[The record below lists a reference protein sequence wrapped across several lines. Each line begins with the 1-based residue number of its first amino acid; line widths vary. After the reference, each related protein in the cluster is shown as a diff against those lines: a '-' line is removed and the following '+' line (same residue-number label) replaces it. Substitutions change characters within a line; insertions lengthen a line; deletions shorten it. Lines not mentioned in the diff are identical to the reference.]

1 MSQVLKSVNPKV
13 VEHVKKHRKVTTLD
27 NGDTPFIVKFNDQG
41 VCVQSLLSKKHP
53 TVLTVLDVDEIW
65 IGCGSY
71 GDLFDMA
78 EYTIGNAVLIRK
90 GRFCW
95 LIGRGISTFM
105 LNENERIVKYIS
117 TVQNSGVPYG
127 YTETNLRY
135 IGIKGNNCEKSLY
148 VKKSLSKRY
157 AVEELQCM
165 SAYDLPTKPF
175 SSVQLF

>member
-1 MSQVLKSVNPKV
+1 MSKVLKSANAKV
-13 VEHVKKHRKVTTLD
+13 IRHVRKTKKVTTLD
-27 NGDTPFIVKFNDQG
+27 NGGHTFTVKFNEKG
-41 VCVQSLLSKKHP
+41 VYVESLQLEKHP
-53 TVLTVLDVDEIW
+53 SVLIVLNVDEIW

-95 LIGRGISTFM
+95 LIGKSISTFM
-105 LNENERIVKYIS
+105 LNENERIIKYIS

-135 IGIKGNNCEKSLY
+135 IGIKDNNCEQSLY
-148 VKKSLSKRY
+148 VEKTPSERY
-157 AVEELQCM
+157 EMEELQCM
-165 SAYDLPTKPF
+165 SAYDIPTKPF
-175 SSVQLF
+175 TSVQLF

>member
-1 MSQVLKSVNPKV
+1 MSQVLQSVNLKV
-13 VEHVKKHRKVTTLD
+13 INHVKKNKKVTTLD
-27 NGDTPFIVKFNDQG
+27 NGESTFIVKFNDLG
-41 VCVQSLLSKKHP
+41 VSVQSLRMKQHP
-53 TVLTVLDVDEIW
+53 SVLTILDADEIW

-105 LNENERIVKYIS
+105 LNENARIIKYVS

-135 IGIKGNNCEKSLY
+135 IGIKDNNCEKSLY
-148 VKKSLSKRY
+148 VKKTRSERY
-157 AVEELQCM
+157 DMEQLQCM
-165 SAYDLPTKPF
+165 SAYDIPTKPF
-175 SSVQLF
+175 ISVQLF